1 MPATWRVVTEL
12 NPGEGAFYGPKLEF
26 TLKDS
31 IERHWQCGTIQVA
44 PNLPERLDAARS
56 VATQL
61 KAAGI
66 RVTIDEQNQKLGYKI
81 REAEGNRTPFILVVG
96 EKEATTNSVSVR
108 QRGAGDL
115 GANSVAEFV
124 EFAKAEIEA
133 KR

>member
-1 MPATWRVVTEL
+1 
-12 NPGEGAFYGPKLEF
+12 
-26 TLKDS
+26 
-31 IERHWQCGTIQVA
+31 
-44 PNLPERLDAARS
+44 
-56 VATQL
+56 
-61 KAAGI
+61 
-66 RVTIDEQNQKLGYKI
+66 VTIDEQNQKLGYKI

-115 GANSVAEFV
+115 GAKSVAEFV